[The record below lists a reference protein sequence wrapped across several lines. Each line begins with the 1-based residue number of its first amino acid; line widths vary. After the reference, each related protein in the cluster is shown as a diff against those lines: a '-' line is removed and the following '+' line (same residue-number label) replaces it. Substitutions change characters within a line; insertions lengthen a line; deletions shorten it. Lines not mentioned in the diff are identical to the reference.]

1 MSSSRIKES
10 IQMDLLCLLVSVR
23 SQLVQLLLA
32 LSSQVENWKMW
43 QSMMARTLNSA
54 QNSDQL
60 Y

>member
-1 MSSSRIKES
+1 
-10 IQMDLLCLLVSVR
+10 MDLLCLLVSVR
-23 SQLVQLLLA
+23 SQLVQRLLA